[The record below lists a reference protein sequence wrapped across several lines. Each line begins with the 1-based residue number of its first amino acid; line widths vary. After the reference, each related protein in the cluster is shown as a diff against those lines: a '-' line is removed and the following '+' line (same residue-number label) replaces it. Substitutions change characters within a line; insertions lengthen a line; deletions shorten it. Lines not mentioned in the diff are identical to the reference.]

1 MPTCSPGEATPTR
14 REVGCRAKAG
24 HTHFIPG
31 PPRAQP
37 PSPLCW
43 GDGASLLIGPETVLL
58 SEQRPPGTRLRL
70 AMEPMGLGPASLEH
84 TGPISSCG
92 SNMHTAVPWVGEI
105 T

>member
-1 MPTCSPGEATPTR
+1 M
-14 REVGCRAKAG
+14 GCRAKAG

-43 GDGASLLIGPETVLL
+43 GDGASLLIGPQTVLL

-70 AMEPMGLGPASLEH
+70 AMEPMGRCLAGTYRTHQLMWEQHAHSSPLGRRDHLTH
-84 TGPISSCG
+84 
-92 SNMHTAVPWVGEI
+92 AVQSQG
-105 T
+105 